1 LAKILVVEDD
11 EDLAIALVDGL
22 TAQRYTVE
30 HADDGAEALYLLQM
44 SQFDLLVLD
53 WQLPNMTGVQIIEEH
68 RRAGGRTPI
77 IMLTAL
83 STINDKTIGLEAGA
97 DDYLT
102 KPFDMR
108 ELVLR
113 IKALL
118 RRSSP
123 SVSNALTVG
132 RLTLDSTLYL
142 VTKAGKELR
151 IAPREFA
158 LLEFFMR
165 HPGETFSTETLL
177 SRVYSSDAQASNEGL
192 RMAIMRLREAID
204 VDEPSGTKDSLIEN
218 IPRVGYR
225 LKEHS

>member
-11 EDLAIALVDGL
+11 EDLATALVDGL
-22 TAQRYTVE
+22 TAQRYIVE
-30 HADDGAEALYLLQM
+30 HADDGADALYLLQM
-44 SQFDLLVLD
+44 SAFDLIVLD

-77 IMLTAL
+77 IMLTGL
-83 STINDKTIGLEAGA
+83 STIKDKTIGLEAGA

-102 KPFDMR
+102 KPFDIR
-108 ELVLR
+108 ELLLR

-123 SVSNALTVG
+123 SVSNVLTVG
-132 RLTLDSTLYL
+132 RLTLDSTRYV

-177 SRVYSSDAQASNEGL
+177 SRVYASDAQASNEGL

-204 VDEPSGTKDSLIEN
+204 VDEPSAAKDSLIEN

-225 LKEHS
+225 LKERS